1 MGEKRLCSSIL
12 TLSIMITYCFV
23 KLLFRATGLL
33 YCHFFMSVLCYCI
46 SLMITFSEF
55 RWHVVVKNLFNIE

>member
-12 TLSIMITYCFV
+12 TLSIMKTYCFV

-33 YCHFFMSVLCYCI
+33 LFFLCQCYVTVFL
-46 SLMITFSEF
+46 LMITFSEF
-55 RWHVVVKNLFNIE
+55 QWHIVVKNLFNVE